1 MRENRLRWF
10 TSRSLNTGATYL
22 QDFDILCVLIIVAYQ
37 FSCLTKLVMASQQ
50 ALDELLH
57 KFLCATRFCFTLGVP
72 LKLCRHYLCQIGVFG
87 LLLQKINK
95 AHAKLHHKVS
105 QLRLESL
112 VELVGVSPHQLV
124 HRLGHAFQTGLW
136 SIGVAPGLFQDKP
149 VDSFEVL
156 PKLQPARL
164 QSFGLL
170 TRESVRP
177 WQIL

>member
-1 MRENRLRWF
+1 ML
-10 TSRSLNTGATYL
+10 TSFPASQSLSWPPSKLWMNSYTSFYVQHATKVC
-22 QDFDILCVLIIVAYQ
+22 F
-37 FSCLTKLVMASQQ
+37 CLTLS
-50 ALDELLH
+50 
-57 KFLCATRFCFTLGVP
+57 VP
-72 LKLCRHYLCQIGVFG
+72 SKLCCHYLCQIGVFG

-170 TRESVRP
+170 TRANLHRLCYSGRGSF
-177 WQIL
+177 

>member
-1 MRENRLRWF
+1 MCANNCCLPVFLPHKACHGLPASFGWTPTQVF
-10 TSRSLNTGATYL
+10 MCNTRHRFL
-22 QDFDILCVLIIVAYQ
+22 LFL
-37 FSCLTKLVMASQQ
+37 LVS
-50 ALDELLH
+50 
-57 KFLCATRFCFTLGVP
+57 VP
-72 LKLCRHYLCQIGVFG
+72 SKLCCHYLCQIGVFG

-177 WQIL
+177 WQILWY